1 MKVTINGKVTKEAL
15 TLILEEQQEKTK
27 VIDDYCKKQKIDKFY
42 YKDAELEYVYE
53 KAAPTVIKKKEVE
66 TR

>member
-27 VIDDYCKKQKIDKFY
+27 VID
-42 YKDAELEYVYE
+42 YKC
-53 KAAPTVIKKKEVE
+53 
-66 TR
+66 

>member
-15 TLILEEQQEKTK
+15 ILILEEQQEKTK
-27 VIDDYCKKQKIDKFY
+27 VIDDYCKKQKIDNFY
-42 YKDAELEYVYE
+42 YKDAELGYVYE

>member
-27 VIDDYCKKQKIDKFY
+27 VIDDYCKKQKIGNFY